1 MAYLILREDKVA
13 KTTDLY
19 GNVVTDNDDSYT
31 LYIQSDTGV
40 FANVDSSSLFDS
52 FYNLKN
58 IANMQYFDTSYTT
71 NMRVMFNDCLS
82 IKTIDVSNFDTS
94 KVTNMS
100 NMFRAGNGFSA
111 IDRELS

>member
-1 MAYLILREDKVA
+1 MILREDKVA

-40 FANVDSSSLFDS
+40 FANVDSGSLFDS

-71 NMRVMFNDCLS
+71 NMASMFNDCLS
-82 IKTIDVSNFDTS
+82 IQTIDVSNFDTS

>member
-1 MAYLILREDKVA
+1 
-13 KTTDLY
+13 
-19 GNVVTDNDDSYT
+19 
-31 LYIQSDTGV
+31 
-40 FANVDSSSLFDS
+40 
-52 FYNLKN
+52 
-58 IANMQYFDTSYTT
+58 MQYFDTSYTT